1 LRVWVFPLAE
11 PCRVAESVGVTTGV
25 VCVATAA
32 EERFKAASK
41 ATTLKSYEVPA
52 SKEETVADT
61 PDVVAESTKA
71 EEEEAFQYTRYPE
84 TERLSVEAVQDKDTE
99 EEVLAVADSPLVA
112 VGGTLSKVVALKTV
126 LGIEEL
132 PAASKAITYIL

>member
-1 LRVWVFPLAE
+1 M
-11 PCRVAESVGVTTGV
+11 GVTTGV

-84 TERLSVEAVQDKDTE
+84 TDRLSFEAVQDKDTE
-99 EEVLAVADSPLVA
+99 EEVLAVANSPLGA
-112 VGGTLSKVVALKTV
+112 EGGSLSKVVAVSTV
-126 LGIEEL
+126 LSAEVL
-132 PAASKAITYIL
+132 PAASKATT